1 MFRIVIRLF
10 PLLFEHVALAEQKPV
25 GRYPELLYH
34 RHDPIDF
41 KEAFEQVFPLDR
53 GGATNKGIT
62 IGTFRN
68 FYGKDATVEQL
79 KNITD
84 EQWLH
89 IFKSGYWD
97 KWKADDIE
105 NQSIAD
111 IVVDWAWASG
121 TATSIKQVQKILGV
135 AVDGIVGNDTLTAIN
150 TADQSSLF
158 DKIRSR
164 RIEFVENIVKRDPS
178 QTRFL
183 KGWKNRINSLTF
195 SER

>member
-1 MFRIVIRLF
+1 M
-10 PLLFEHVALAEQKPV
+10 AKA
-25 GRYPELLYH
+25 ELLKPFILSWEGGFV
-34 RHDPIDF
+34 DD
-41 KEAFEQVFPLDR
+41 PLDR

-121 TATSIKQVQKILGV
+121 TVTSIKQVQKILGV

-178 QTRFL
+178 QARFL

-195 SER
+195 SE

>member
-1 MFRIVIRLF
+1 M
-10 PLLFEHVALAEQKPV
+10 AKA
-25 GRYPELLYH
+25 ELLKPFIL
-34 RHDPIDF
+34 RWEGGFVDD
-41 KEAFEQVFPLDR
+41 PLDR

-89 IFKSGYWD
+89 IFKCGYWD

-105 NQSIAD
+105 NQSIAN
-111 IVVDWAWASG
+111 IVVDWAWGSG
-121 TATSIKQVQKILGV
+121 AATSIKQVQKILGV
-135 AVDGIVGNDTLTAIN
+135 AVDGIVGDDTLTAIN
-150 TADQSSLF
+150 IAGQRSLF
-158 DKIRSR
+158 VKIHNR

-178 QTRFL
+178 QARFL

-195 SER
+195 SE

>member
-1 MFRIVIRLF
+1 MGVR
-10 PLLFEHVALAEQKPV
+10 HPV
-25 GRYPELLYH
+25 YDFTNLH
-34 RHDPIDF
+34 RVR
-41 KEAFEQVFPLDR
+41 AS
-53 GGATNKGIT
+53 
-62 IGTFRN
+62 
-68 FYGKDATVEQL
+68 GKRSMVEQL
-79 KNITD
+79 KHITD

-121 TATSIKQVQKILGV
+121 TVTSIKQVQKILGV

-150 TADQSSLF
+150 IAGQRSLF
-158 DKIRSR
+158 VKIHNK

-178 QTRFL
+178 QARFL

-195 SER
+195 SE

>member
-1 MFRIVIRLF
+1 M
-10 PLLFEHVALAEQKPV
+10 AKA
-25 GRYPELLYH
+25 ELLKPFIL
-34 RHDPIDF
+34 RWEGGFVDD
-41 KEAFEQVFPLDR
+41 PLDR

-97 KWKADDIE
+97 KWKADDIK

-121 TATSIKQVQKILGV
+121 TITSIKQVQKILGV

-150 TADQSSLF
+150 IAVQRSLF
-158 DKIRSR
+158 VKIHSR

-195 SER
+195 SE

>member
-1 MFRIVIRLF
+1 M
-10 PLLFEHVALAEQKPV
+10 AKA
-25 GRYPELLYH
+25 ELLKPFIL
-34 RHDPIDF
+34 RWEGGFVDD
-41 KEAFEQVFPLDR
+41 PLDR

-121 TATSIKQVQKILGV
+121 TVTSIKQVQKILGV

-150 TADQSSLF
+150 IAGQRSLF
-158 DKIRSR
+158 AKIHSR

-178 QTRFL
+178 QARFL

-195 SER
+195 SEQ

>member
-1 MFRIVIRLF
+1 M
-10 PLLFEHVALAEQKPV
+10 AKA
-25 GRYPELLYH
+25 ELLKPFIL
-34 RHDPIDF
+34 RWEGGFVDD
-41 KEAFEQVFPLDR
+41 PLDR

-150 TADQSSLF
+150 IAVQRSLF
-158 DKIRSR
+158 VKIHSR

-195 SER
+195 SE

>member
-1 MFRIVIRLF
+1 M
-10 PLLFEHVALAEQKPV
+10 AKA
-25 GRYPELLYH
+25 ELLKPFIL
-34 RHDPIDF
+34 RWEGGFVDD
-41 KEAFEQVFPLDR
+41 PLDR

-105 NQSIAD
+105 NQSIAN
-111 IVVDWAWASG
+111 IVVDWAWGSG
-121 TATSIKQVQKILGV
+121 AATSIKQVQKILGV
-135 AVDGIVGNDTLTAIN
+135 AVDGIVGDDTLTAIN
-150 TADQSSLF
+150 IAGQHSLF
-158 DKIRSR
+158 VKIHNR

-178 QTRFL
+178 QARFL

-195 SER
+195 SE

>member
-1 MFRIVIRLF
+1 M
-10 PLLFEHVALAEQKPV
+10 KPFILKWEGGFV
-25 GRYPELLYH
+25 
-34 RHDPIDF
+34 DD
-41 KEAFEQVFPLDR
+41 PLDR

-89 IFKSGYWD
+89 IFKCGYWD
-97 KWKADDIE
+97 KWKADDIA
-105 NQSIAD
+105 NQSIAE

-121 TATSIKQVQKILGV
+121 TGTSIKQVQKILGV
-135 AVDGIVGNDTLTAIN
+135 SVDGIVGNDTLTAIN
-150 TADQSSLF
+150 TADQRDLF
-158 DKIRSR
+158 DRIHMKRIR
-164 RIEFVENIVKRDPS
+164 FVEDIVKRNPS
-178 QTRFL
+178 QARFL

-195 SER
+195 SEQ

>member
-1 MFRIVIRLF
+1 M
-10 PLLFEHVALAEQKPV
+10 AKA
-25 GRYPELLYH
+25 ELLKPFILKWEGGFV
-34 RHDPIDF
+34 DD
-41 KEAFEQVFPLDR
+41 PLDR

-79 KNITD
+79 KHITD

-121 TATSIKQVQKILGV
+121 TVTSIKQVQKILGV

-150 TADQSSLF
+150 IAGQRSLF
-158 DKIRSR
+158 AKIYSR
-164 RIEFVENIVKRDPS
+164 RIEFVENIVRRDPS
-178 QTRFL
+178 QARFL

-195 SER
+195 SEQ

>member
-1 MFRIVIRLF
+1 M
-10 PLLFEHVALAEQKPV
+10 AKA
-25 GRYPELLYH
+25 ELLKPFILQWEGGFV
-34 RHDPIDF
+34 DD
-41 KEAFEQVFPLDR
+41 PLDR

-135 AVDGIVGNDTLTAIN
+135 AVDGIVGKTTLTAIN
-150 TADQSSLF
+150 IAVQRSLF
-158 DKIRSR
+158 VKIHSR
-164 RIEFVENIVKRDPS
+164 RIEFVENIVKRNPS
-178 QTRFL
+178 QSRFL

-195 SER
+195 SE

>member
-1 MFRIVIRLF
+1 M
-10 PLLFEHVALAEQKPV
+10 AKA
-25 GRYPELLYH
+25 ELLKPFIL
-34 RHDPIDF
+34 RWEGGFADD
-41 KEAFEQVFPLDR
+41 PLDR

-97 KWKADDIE
+97 KWKADNIE
-105 NQSIAD
+105 NQSIAN
-111 IVVDWAWASG
+111 IVVDWAWGSG
-121 TATSIKQVQKILGV
+121 AATSIKQVQKILGV
-135 AVDGIVGNDTLTAIN
+135 AVDGIVGDDTLTAIN
-150 TADQSSLF
+150 IAGQRSLF
-158 DKIRSR
+158 VKIHNR
-164 RIEFVENIVKRDPS
+164 RIEFVENIVKRNPS
-178 QTRFL
+178 QARFL

-195 SER
+195 SE

>member
-1 MFRIVIRLF
+1 M
-10 PLLFEHVALAEQKPV
+10 AKA
-25 GRYPELLYH
+25 ELLKPFIL
-34 RHDPIDF
+34 RWEGGFVDD
-41 KEAFEQVFPLDR
+41 PLDR

-105 NQSIAD
+105 NQSIAN
-111 IVVDWAWASG
+111 IVVDWAWGSG
-121 TATSIKQVQKILGV
+121 AETSIKQVQKILGV
-135 AVDGIVGNDTLTAIN
+135 AVDGIVGDDTLTAIN
-150 TADQSSLF
+150 IAGQRSLF
-158 DKIRSR
+158 VKIHNR

-178 QTRFL
+178 QARFL

-195 SER
+195 SE

>member
-1 MFRIVIRLF
+1 M
-10 PLLFEHVALAEQKPV
+10 AKA
-25 GRYPELLYH
+25 ELLKPFIL
-34 RHDPIDF
+34 RWEGGFVDD
-41 KEAFEQVFPLDR
+41 PLDR

-97 KWKADDIE
+97 KWKADDIK

-121 TATSIKQVQKILGV
+121 TITSIKQVQKILGV

-150 TADQSSLF
+150 IAVQRSLF
-158 DKIRSR
+158 VKIHSR

-195 SER
+195 SEQ

>member
-1 MFRIVIRLF
+1 M
-10 PLLFEHVALAEQKPV
+10 AKA
-25 GRYPELLYH
+25 ELLKPFIL
-34 RHDPIDF
+34 RWEGGFVDD
-41 KEAFEQVFPLDR
+41 PLDR

-121 TATSIKQVQKILGV
+121 TSTSIKQVQKILGV

-150 TADQSSLF
+150 IAVQRSLF
-158 DKIRSR
+158 VKIHSR

>member
-1 MFRIVIRLF
+1 M
-10 PLLFEHVALAEQKPV
+10 AKA
-25 GRYPELLYH
+25 ELLKPFIL
-34 RHDPIDF
+34 RWEGGFGDD
-41 KEAFEQVFPLDR
+41 PLDR

-62 IGTFRN
+62 IGTSRN
-68 FYGKDATVEQL
+68 FYGKEATVEQL

-89 IFKSGYWD
+89 IFKCGFWD
-97 KWKADDIE
+97 KWKADDIN

-121 TATSIKQVQKILGV
+121 TVTSIKQVQKILGV

-150 TADQSSLF
+150 TADQRTLF
-158 DKIRSR
+158 DKIHSR

-195 SER
+195 SE

>member
-1 MFRIVIRLF
+1 M
-10 PLLFEHVALAEQKPV
+10 AKA
-25 GRYPELLYH
+25 ELLKPFIL
-34 RHDPIDF
+34 RWEGGFVDD
-41 KEAFEQVFPLDR
+41 PLDR

-105 NQSIAD
+105 NQSIAN
-111 IVVDWAWASG
+111 IVVDWAWGSG
-121 TATSIKQVQKILGV
+121 AATSIKQVQKILGV
-135 AVDGIVGNDTLTAIN
+135 AVDGIVGDDTLTAIN
-150 TADQSSLF
+150 IAGQRSLF
-158 DKIRSR
+158 VKIHNR

-178 QTRFL
+178 QARFL

-195 SER
+195 SEQ

>member
-1 MFRIVIRLF
+1 M
-10 PLLFEHVALAEQKPV
+10 AKA
-25 GRYPELLYH
+25 ELLKPFIL
-34 RHDPIDF
+34 RWEGGFVDD
-41 KEAFEQVFPLDR
+41 PLDR

-68 FYGKDATVEQL
+68 FYGKEATVEQL

-89 IFKSGYWD
+89 IFKCGFWD
-97 KWKADDIE
+97 KWKADDIN

-111 IVVDWAWASG
+111 IVVDWAWGSG
-121 TATSIKQVQKILGV
+121 AATSIKQVQKILGV
-135 AVDGIVGNDTLTAIN
+135 AVDGIVGDDTLTAIN
-150 TADQSSLF
+150 IAGQRSLF
-158 DKIRSR
+158 VKIHNR

-178 QTRFL
+178 QARFL

-195 SER
+195 SE

>member
-1 MFRIVIRLF
+1 M
-10 PLLFEHVALAEQKPV
+10 AKA
-25 GRYPELLYH
+25 ELLKPFILKWEGGFV
-34 RHDPIDF
+34 DD
-41 KEAFEQVFPLDR
+41 PLDR

-79 KNITD
+79 KHITD

-121 TATSIKQVQKILGV
+121 TVTSIKQVQKILGV

-150 TADQSSLF
+150 IAGQRSLF
-158 DKIRSR
+158 VKIHNK

-178 QTRFL
+178 QARFL

-195 SER
+195 SE

>member
-1 MFRIVIRLF
+1 M
-10 PLLFEHVALAEQKPV
+10 AKA
-25 GRYPELLYH
+25 ELLKPFILQWEGGFV
-34 RHDPIDF
+34 DD
-41 KEAFEQVFPLDR
+41 PLDR

-97 KWKADDIE
+97 KWKADDIK

-121 TATSIKQVQKILGV
+121 TITSIKQVQEILGV

-150 TADQSSLF
+150 TEYQRSLF
-158 DKIRSR
+158 DKIHSR

-195 SER
+195 SE

>member
-1 MFRIVIRLF
+1 M
-10 PLLFEHVALAEQKPV
+10 AKA
-25 GRYPELLYH
+25 ELLKPFILKWEGGFV
-34 RHDPIDF
+34 DD
-41 KEAFEQVFPLDR
+41 PLDR

-68 FYGKDATVEQL
+68 FYGGDATVEQL

-121 TATSIKQVQKILGV
+121 TVTSIKQVQKILGV
-135 AVDGIVGNDTLTAIN
+135 AVDGIAGNDTLTAIN
-150 TADQSSLF
+150 TADQRSLF
-158 DKIRSR
+158 VKIHSR

-178 QTRFL
+178 QARFL

-195 SER
+195 SE

>member
-1 MFRIVIRLF
+1 M
-10 PLLFEHVALAEQKPV
+10 AKAEVLKPFILRWEGGFV
-25 GRYPELLYH
+25 
-34 RHDPIDF
+34 DD
-41 KEAFEQVFPLDR
+41 PLDR

-68 FYGKDATVEQL
+68 FYGNDATVEQL

-97 KWKADDIE
+97 KWKADDIK

-121 TATSIKQVQKILGV
+121 TITSIKQVQEILGV

-150 TADQSSLF
+150 TEYQRSLF
-158 DKIRSR
+158 DKIHSR
-164 RIEFVENIVKRDPS
+164 RIEFVENIVKRNPS
-178 QTRFL
+178 QSRFL

-195 SER
+195 SEQ

>member
-1 MFRIVIRLF
+1 MAKA
-10 PLLFEHVALAEQKPV
+10 EALKPFILKWEGGFV
-25 GRYPELLYH
+25 
-34 RHDPIDF
+34 DD
-41 KEAFEQVFPLDR
+41 PLDR

-68 FYGKDATVEQL
+68 FYGKNATVEQL
-79 KNITD
+79 KHITD

-150 TADQSSLF
+150 TADQRNLF
-158 DKIRSR
+158 SKIHSR

-195 SER
+195 SEQ

>member
-1 MFRIVIRLF
+1 MAKA
-10 PLLFEHVALAEQKPV
+10 EALKPFILRWEGGFV
-25 GRYPELLYH
+25 
-34 RHDPIDF
+34 DD
-41 KEAFEQVFPLDR
+41 PLDR

-150 TADQSSLF
+150 SADQRSLF
-158 DKIRSR
+158 VKIHSR

-178 QTRFL
+178 QARFL

-195 SER
+195 SE